1 MVISM
6 VCFAIE
12 DALIKSVTQ
21 SIPAGQ
27 ILTVF
32 GLGGTFVFALGA
44 SLSGQNLFTKEA
56 FSRPM
61 RTRILFEVIG
71 RLFYV
76 LALAYTTLSST
87 TVILQAAPIF
97 VVLGAALFFHE
108 KVGWRRWIAIFIGLL
123 GVVVI
128 VRPGSESFSILSL
141 FAVLGMLGF
150 AGRDLASR
158 AAPSSLG
165 VSVLGFY
172 GFVSIVLA
180 GLVISAWQR
189 VPFVFPDPTTA
200 LYLLG
205 TVLFGVIAYSG
216 LMKAMR
222 TGEVS
227 AVTPF
232 RYTRVLF
239 GVSLGVLFF
248 AEPLT
253 SPVVA
258 GCCLIVISGLV
269 IPWSDKSQRSP
280 A

>member
-1 MVISM
+1 MAISM
-6 VCFAIE
+6 ACFAIE
-12 DALIKSVTQ
+12 DALIKIVTQ
-21 SIPAGQ
+21 SMPAGQ

-32 GLGGTFVFALGA
+32 GLGGTLVFALMA
-44 SLSGQNLFTKEA
+44 SLSGQHLLTKAA

-61 RTRILFEVIG
+61 QTRILFEVIG

-158 AAPSSLG
+158 AAPSALG
-165 VSVLGFY
+165 VSILGFY

-189 VPFVFPDPTTA
+189 LPFVFPDPTTA
-200 LYLLG
+200 IYLLG
-205 TVLFGVIAYSG
+205 TVFFGVIAYSG

-232 RYTRVLF
+232 RYTRLLF
-239 GVSLGVLFF
+239 GLSLGVLIFG
-248 AEPLT
+248 EPL
-253 SPVVA
+253 SRPVVA

-269 IPWSDKSQRSP
+269 ILWSDKNHRS
-280 A
+280 AG

>member
-6 VCFAIE
+6 ACFAIE

-32 GLGGTFVFALGA
+32 GLGGTLVFALVA
-44 SLSGQNLFTKEA
+44 SLSGQHLLTKEA

-61 RTRILFEVIG
+61 QTRILFEVIG

-141 FAVLGMLGF
+141 FALLGMLGF

-158 AAPSSLG
+158 AAPSTLG
-165 VSVLGFY
+165 VSILGFY

-189 VPFVFPDPTTA
+189 LPFVFPDPTTA
-200 LYLLG
+200 LNLLG

-232 RYTRVLF
+232 RYTRLLF
-239 GVSLGVLFF
+239 GVSLGVLIF
-248 AEPLT
+248 AEPL
-253 SPVVA
+253 SRPVVV

-269 IPWSDKSQRSP
+269 ILWSDKSQRSSV
-280 A
+280 